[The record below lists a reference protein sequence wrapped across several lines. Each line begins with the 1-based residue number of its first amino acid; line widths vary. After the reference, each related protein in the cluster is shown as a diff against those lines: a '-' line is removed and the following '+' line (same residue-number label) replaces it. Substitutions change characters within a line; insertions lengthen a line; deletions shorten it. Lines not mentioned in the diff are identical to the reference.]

1 MLSPSDGPVGGAP
14 NPVAPEQSSMASQRC
29 DGCTR
34 RVRIGGGIG
43 DFWTFS
49 NQGSTDGMDLVLA
62 DGSEF
67 FLCFDC
73 IERLPDDRDATA
85 ADVEA
90 LPVHTDD

>member
-1 MLSPSDGPVGGAP
+1 MAP
-14 NPVAPEQSSMASQRC
+14 GVPFMTTKSC
-29 DGCTR
+29 DACGK

-43 DFWTFS
+43 DFWSFES
-49 NQGSTDGMDLVLA
+49 GSTQGMTLELA

-73 IERLPDDRDATA
+73 IDDLPEDREPTR

-90 LPVHTDD
+90 LPHGDGVDAER